1 MGEKISLDRWLRG
14 RKFYPEPRSYDRYR
28 FVSHSVKKKIL
39 RDWKSNETLSLVF
52 DELLLGFLWHILLSE
67 KVKISP
73 SLSPAFVLACEGF
86 PERAAKVYGELSE
99 PISAKLRILPVKRVG
114 VPLVTRL
121 LSTRPALDRTRIKS
135 NREPVRGFVSLPSLD
150 VSHF

>member
-1 MGEKISLDRWLRG
+1 MTAGQFSPFETV
-14 RKFYPEPRSYDRYR
+14 PRCQAY
-28 FVSHSVKKKIL
+28 SHSVKKKKKL

-73 SLSPAFVLACEGF
+73 SLSPAFLLACEGF

-114 VPLVTRL
+114 VPLVTRM
-121 LSTRPALDRTRIKS
+121 LSTRPALDRTRLSRIKS

-150 VSHF
+150 VSHL